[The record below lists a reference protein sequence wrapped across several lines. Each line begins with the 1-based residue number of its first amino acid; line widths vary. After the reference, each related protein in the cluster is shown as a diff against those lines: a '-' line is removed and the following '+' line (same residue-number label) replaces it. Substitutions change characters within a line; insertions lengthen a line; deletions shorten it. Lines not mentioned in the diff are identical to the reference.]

1 MAQAK
6 YARDPHHLLRGE
18 LTRRWD
24 QFTESEIDE
33 CCTDQSKLINLL
45 QTRYGYVKSRA
56 EKEIDLFFDEFHDRL
71 RMAA

>member
-1 MAQAK
+1 MPQAK
-6 YARDPHHLLRGE
+6 YARDPNHLLRGE

-24 QFTESEIDE
+24 QLTESEIEE
-33 CCTDQSKLINLL
+33 CCTDSSKLIDLL

-56 EKEIDLFFDEFHDRL
+56 EKEIGLFFAEFHDRL